1 MTERLQQ
8 LRLLEAILFA
18 SAEPMTGP
26 ELRAR
31 LPDGDLADLL
41 PALAAQYEARGVNL
55 VERDGRWA
63 FRTAPDLAP
72 RLADFAV
79 QPNRISRAA
88 VETLAIIA
96 YHQPVTRSEIE
107 SVRGV
112 ATSKGTL
119 DQLIEAGWIKPGKR
133 KEVPGRPLTW
143 ITTPAFLD
151 HFGLTSL
158 AALPSRDELKAAGL
172 LDARPAVTAA
182 NDSSEAADDEPA

>member
-1 MTERLQQ
+1 MTDRVQQ

-18 SAEPMTGP
+18 SAEPVGWP

-31 LPDGDLADLL
+31 LPDADLPDL
-41 PALAAQYEARGVNL
+41 VRELALQYEARGVNL

-63 FRTAPDLAP
+63 FRTAPDLAA
-72 RLADFAV
+72 RLADYAV

-88 VETLAIIA
+88 VETLAIVA

-107 SVRGV
+107 AIRGV
-112 ATSKGTL
+112 AASKGTL
-119 DQLIEAGWIKPGKR
+119 DQLIEAGWIRPGRR

-143 ITTPAFLD
+143 VTTPAFLD

-158 AALPSRDELKAAGL
+158 GALPSRDELRAAGV
-172 LDARPAVTAA
+172 LDKRPAVAVAA
-182 NDSSEAADDEPA
+182 DSPEPADDSSA